1 MTNITD
7 TELQHLR
14 YTEEKYNKVKLWRAR
29 ATQNWRMKNREKYN
43 ETMRLKYLEKRNSP
57 EFMEKNR
64 ENAKKHYDINKKK
77 S

>member
-1 MTNITD
+1 MTNITE

-14 YTEEKYNKVKLWRAR
+14 YTEEKYNKVKLWRNR

-43 ETMRLKYLEKRNSP
+43 ESMRLKYLEKRNSP

-64 ENAKKHYDINKKK
+64 ENAKKHYDKNKNI

>member
-14 YTEEKYNKVKLWRAR
+14 YTEEKYNKVKLWRNR

-43 ETMRLKYLEKRNSP
+43 ESMRLKYLEKRSNP

-64 ENAKKHYDINKKK
+64 QNAKRNYDKNKNK

>member
-7 TELQHLR
+7 IELQHLR
-14 YTEEKYNKVKLWRAR
+14 YTEEKYNKVKLWRNR
-29 ATQNWRMKNREKYN
+29 ATQNWRIKNREKYN
-43 ETMRLKYLEKRNSP
+43 ESMRLKYLEKRNNP

-64 ENAKKHYDINKKK
+64 QNAKRNYDKNKNK

>member
-14 YTEEKYNKVKLWRAR
+14 YTEEKYNKVKLWRNR

-43 ETMRLKYLEKRNSP
+43 ESMRLKYLEKRNNP

-64 ENAKKHYDINKKK
+64 QNVKRNYDKNKNK

>member
-14 YTEEKYNKVKLWRAR
+14 YTEEKYNKVKLWRNR
-29 ATQNWRMKNREKYN
+29 ATQNWRIKNREKYN
-43 ETMRLKYLEKRNSP
+43 ESMRLKYLEKRNNP

-64 ENAKKHYDINKKK
+64 QNAKKHYDKNKNK